1 MIVPGA
7 CDPFGFWVTREVGTT
22 GDKGTQGVI
31 LRESEQ
37 GGKKH
42 KTVWTMTYQNKTGF
56 YFLCHVPDYALPW
69 PSYFFPWLPFFV

>member
-1 MIVPGA
+1 MGGWVLFVVAFMIVPGA

-37 GGKKH
+37 GGK
-42 KTVWTMTYQNKTGF
+42 TQDSVNNE
-56 YFLCHVPDYALPW
+56 LPK
-69 PSYFFPWLPFFV
+69 